1 MFIEQFRRLL
11 DSKEMLESGSTL
23 IAVIR
28 GAMAFTAGTKIDAYE
43 ILSLLGTGGMG
54 EVYRARDSALK
65 RDVAIKVL
73 PAFVSRD
80 SDRLRRFTQEAQAAA
95 ALNHPN
101 ILAVHGL
108 GAFEGS
114 PYLVSELL
122 EGETLREQ
130 LRHGAI
136 PIRKAAA
143 CAVQIAHALAAAH
156 EKGIVHRDLKPENLF
171 VTKDGRIKIL
181 DFGLAK
187 LTQSPPEQHYSEA
200 TQASATNPGTVMGT
214 VGYMAP
220 EQVRGEAVDHR
231 ADIFALGAVLY
242 EMLTGKR
249 AFEESTSAETMTAI
263 LQDDPP
269 ALSQVVKAAPPG
281 LQRVVQRC
289 LEKSPE
295 QRFQSSSDLAFAL
308 EALSDS
314 GSSPAVAI
322 AQSSHPRWFWLVA
335 AGALA
340 AVLALVIAWWR
351 TPHPVAVVE
360 SITQLTEDAQLKTN
374 LFTDGSRIYFNEGPQ
389 RDTTIAQVSITGG
402 AVAPLETRLPNPM
415 LFGITSD
422 GSTLLVHSAT
432 AVSSPGDLFMLPL
445 PAGEPRRLRI
455 SWTGALDLLPDGRI
469 AFTNGND
476 VSIAAKD
483 GSNTRKLASFPGGVR
498 DVEASPDGVRVLIIR
513 APEADGTF
521 DILEVAADGTGLG
534 HVRKG
539 ARGDCCFRW
548 SADANHVLYI
558 ARAGSRR
565 DIWAFATKAG
575 LFRPSAG
582 PMQLT
587 TGPLS
592 YSEAI
597 SSHDPNQIFGV
608 ANNNRAEL
616 ARYDL
621 KTREFATVFP
631 GESATDLT
639 YSADGAWVAYA
650 SYPERLLWRSRS
662 DGSDRMQLTYPP
674 MEVWEPHIS
683 PDGTKVAFGS
693 YDGDAFIIDVNGG
706 EPRKIA
712 EEARFPVWSPDGR
725 SLVLMKLSPGR
736 KSYDFQIADALS
748 GARTPI
754 PSSNDKVGTVW
765 IDNDTLLASTK
776 DFTNL
781 ADFNRKTGKWNDF
794 LTGSFSNW
802 VVTQDGKYVVLATA
816 GPEPILQRLR
826 VADHHLETL
835 TALKGFTR
843 LANLSWTQLR
853 VAADGSP
860 IITRATDNS
869 QIYALNVKWP

>member
-1 MFIEQFRRLL
+1 
-11 DSKEMLESGSTL
+11 
-23 IAVIR
+23 
-28 GAMAFTAGTKIDAYE
+28 MALTAGIKIDAYE
-43 ILSLLGTGGMG
+43 IVSLLGAGGMG
-54 EVYRARDSALK
+54 EVYRARDSVLK

-73 PAFVSRD
+73 PSFVSRD
-80 SDRLRRFTQEAQAAA
+80 PDRLRRFTQEAQAAA

-108 GAFEGS
+108 GTFEGS

-136 PIRKAAA
+136 PIRKATGY
-143 CAVQIAHALAAAH
+143 AVQIAHALAAAH

-171 VTKDGRIKIL
+171 VSKDGRIKIL

-187 LTQSPPEQHYSEA
+187 LMQSPPEQHNNDA

-249 AFEESTSAETMTAI
+249 AFARPTSAEAMTAV

-269 ALSQVVKAAPPG
+269 AISQVVKAAPPG

-289 LEKSPE
+289 LEKRPE
-295 QRFQSSSDLAFAL
+295 QRFQSASDLAFAL

-314 GSSPAVAI
+314 GSSPAVGI
-322 AQSSHPRWFWLVA
+322 TPSSRPRWFWLVA

-340 AVLALVIAWWR
+340 AVAALVIAWWR
-351 TPHPVAVVE
+351 NPPPVPVVE
-360 SITQLTEDAQLKTN
+360 SITQLTEDGQLKTH

-389 RDTTIAQVSITGG
+389 RATTIAQVSVTGG
-402 AVAPLETRLPNPM
+402 SVAPLETKLPNPM
-415 LFGITSD
+415 LFGATSD
-422 GSTLLVHSAT
+422 GSTLLVDSA
-432 AVSSPGDLFMLPL
+432 AVISSPGDLFLLPL
-445 PAGEPRRLRI
+445 PAGEPRHLRI
-455 SWTGALDLLPDGRI
+455 SWSGALDMFPDGRVVV
-469 AFTNGND
+469 TNGND
-476 VSIAAKD
+476 VFIAAKD
-483 GSNTRKLASFPGGVR
+483 GSDTRKLVSFPGRVS
-498 DVEASPDGVRVLIIR
+498 DVEASPDGVWVLI
-513 APEADGTF
+513 
-521 DILEVAADGTGLG
+521 LEIAADGTGLR
-534 HVRKG
+534 HIRKG

-558 ARAGSRR
+558 SKNGSRG
-565 DIWAFATKAG
+565 DIWAFATKGG
-575 LFRPSAG
+575 LFRRSNK
-582 PMQLT
+582 PMRLT

-592 YSEAI
+592 YSEAM
-597 SSHDPNQIFGV
+597 SSHDPNQIFAV
-608 ANNNRAEL
+608 ANKDRAEL
-616 ARYDL
+616 VRYDL
-621 KTREFATVFP
+621 NTREFATIFP
-631 GESATDLT
+631 GESVSDLT
-639 YSADGAWVAYA
+639 YSANGAWVAYS
-650 SYPERLLWRSRS
+650 SYPEHSLWRSRS
-662 DGSDRMQLTYPP
+662 DGTDRMQLTYPP
-674 MEVWEPHIS
+674 MEVWEPQIS

-693 YDGDAFIIDVNGG
+693 YEYDVFVVDVSGG
-706 EPRKIA
+706 EPRKIVEQA
-712 EEARFPVWSPDGR
+712 QFPVWSPDGR
-725 SLVLMKLSPGR
+725 SLVLAKIHPER
-736 KSYDFQIADALS
+736 KSFDYEIVDALS
-748 GARTPI
+748 GTRTPI
-754 PSSNDKVGTVW
+754 PSSTDTVGAVW
-765 IDNDTLLASTK
+765 IDNNLLLASTR
-776 DFTNL
+776 DFTKL
-781 ADFNRKTGKWNDF
+781 VTFNRKTGKWTDF

-802 VVTQDGKYVVLATA
+802 VVTHDGKYVVLATA

-860 IITRATDNS
+860 IITRAADNS

>member
-1 MFIEQFRRLL
+1 
-11 DSKEMLESGSTL
+11 
-23 IAVIR
+23 
-28 GAMAFTAGTKIDAYE
+28 MAFTAGIKIDAYE

-80 SDRLRRFTQEAQAAA
+80 PDRLRRFTQEAQAAA

-136 PIRKAAA
+136 PIRKATA

-249 AFEESTSAETMTAI
+249 AFEKSTSAETMTAI

-269 ALSQVVKAAPPG
+269 ALSQAVKAAPPG

-289 LEKSPE
+289 LEKRPE

-340 AVLALVIAWWR
+340 AVAALVIAWWR
-351 TPHPVAVVE
+351 TPHPVPVVE
-360 SITQLTEDAQLKTN
+360 SITQLTEAGQLKTH
-374 LFTDGSRIYFNEGPQ
+374 LYTDGSRIYFNEGPQ

-402 AVAPLETRLPNPM
+402 SVAPLETRLPNPM
-415 LFGITSD
+415 LYGITSD
-422 GSTLLVHSAT
+422 GSTLLVDSTT
-432 AVSSPGDLFMLPL
+432 AISSPDDLFMLPL

-455 SWTGALDLLPDGRI
+455 SWTEALDLLPDGRI
-469 AFTNGND
+469 VFTNGND

-483 GSNTRKLASFPGGVR
+483 GSNTRKLASFPGRVR

-521 DILEVAADGTGLG
+521 DILEIAADGTGLR

-558 ARAGSRR
+558 ARDGSRR

-575 LFRPSAG
+575 LFRPSNG
-582 PMQLT
+582 SMRLT

-608 ANNNRAEL
+608 ANKDRAEL

-621 KTREFATVFP
+621 NTREFATVFP
-631 GESATDLT
+631 GESASDLT
-639 YSADGAWVAYA
+639 YSANGAWVAYA
-650 SYPERLLWRSRS
+650 SYPEHLLWRSRS

-693 YDGDAFIIDVNGG
+693 YDGDAFIMDVSGG
-706 EPRKIA
+706 EPRKIV
-712 EEARFPVWSPDGR
+712 EEAQFPVWSPDGR
-725 SLVLMKLSPGR
+725 SLVLLKLSPGR
-736 KSYDFQIADALS
+736 KSYDVQIADALS

-754 PSSNDKVGTVW
+754 PSSTDKIGTVW
-765 IDNDTLLASTK
+765 IDNNTLLASTR
-776 DFTNL
+776 DFTKL
-781 ADFNRKTGKWNDF
+781 AAFNRKTGKWTDF

-843 LANLSWTQLR
+843 LANLSWAQLR

-860 IITRATDNS
+860 IITRAADNS